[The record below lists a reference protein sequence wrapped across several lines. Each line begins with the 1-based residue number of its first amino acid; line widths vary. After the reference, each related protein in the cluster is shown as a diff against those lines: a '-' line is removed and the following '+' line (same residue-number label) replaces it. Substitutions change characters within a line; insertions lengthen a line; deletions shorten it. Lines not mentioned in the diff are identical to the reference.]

1 MIFSIYCNLP
11 KKILILYLVTETRIN
26 RSISLT
32 NNLSLINY
40 SIEFTP
46 TESSAGGTLLYIA
59 NHLPYKT
66 RNSLKYLQKA

>member
-11 KKILILYLVTETRIN
+11 KKILILYLVTEARIN

-66 RNSLKYLQKA
+66 RNNLKYLQKA

>member
-1 MIFSIYCNLP
+1 M
-11 KKILILYLVTETRIN
+11 ILYLVTETRIN

-66 RNSLKYLQKA
+66 RNNLKYLQKA